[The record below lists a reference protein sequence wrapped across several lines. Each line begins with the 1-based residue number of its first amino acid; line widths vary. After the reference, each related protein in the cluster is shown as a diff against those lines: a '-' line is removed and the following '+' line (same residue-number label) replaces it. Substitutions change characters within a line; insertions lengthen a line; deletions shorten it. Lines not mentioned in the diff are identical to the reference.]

1 MKYFIDGFED
11 KKLKAISLICE
22 NCDVLYFE
30 AFDIYELKLDNYYQL
45 KSHFH
50 KNSYDHYFDYLSIR
64 IRRSCIPKEDE
75 NNTNPHE
82 SFKWKLNLHS
92 ICSVTLFF
100 EDGDTV
106 SAYLPYQEE
115 IPNGLDKKDF
125 TYRYNFS
132 EDYIY
137 DDDYLNINVTR
148 RNLKSK
154 KNIEQKKLIKIIK
167 DYFKETFPKTN
178 SVILFGDYAGRN
190 YNEDSVVCLYVDAEV
205 NNYLLKGYLEDL
217 LDKSVFILSSKD
229 IDIEDKYFKD
239 TITII

>member
-82 SFKWKLNLHS
+82 SFKWKLHLHS

-137 DDDYLNINVTR
+137 DDDYLNIIVTR